1 MLSDW
6 VSIIFVIGA
15 HWGLTPLKKYKMDT
29 LQPHSFK
36 GMNETVAEMIAV
48 DIAKL
53 IVVSEINNV
62 ELEEL
67 IHSILEQGI
76 EDHYF

>member
-1 MLSDW
+1 
-6 VSIIFVIGA
+6 
-15 HWGLTPLKKYKMDT
+15 MDT

-62 ELEEL
+62 ELEKL